1 MPSASAGER
10 TSNSTVRVLSSES
23 ISKAPLRSTPNEVHR
38 SQSGRYASHAATSM
52 NVANASLSQM
62 PFHHRIVT
70 RSPNHMWASSWAT
83 TSAISCCS
91 FCVLVA
97 GSTSTMFSRNVMQPR
112 FSMAPAAKS
121 GSATRSTLSLGYAM
135 P

>member
-1 MPSASAGER
+1 
-10 TSNSTVRVLSSES
+10 
-23 ISKAPLRSTPNEVHR
+23 
-38 SQSGRYASHAATSM
+38 M

-62 PFHHRIVT
+62 PFHQRMVT

-83 TSAISCCS
+83 TSAMFCCS
-91 FCVLVA
+91 ACVLVA
-97 GSTSTMFSRNVMQPR
+97 GSISSRLSRNVMQPR

-121 GSATRSTLSLGYAM
+121 GRARRSTLSLGYGM